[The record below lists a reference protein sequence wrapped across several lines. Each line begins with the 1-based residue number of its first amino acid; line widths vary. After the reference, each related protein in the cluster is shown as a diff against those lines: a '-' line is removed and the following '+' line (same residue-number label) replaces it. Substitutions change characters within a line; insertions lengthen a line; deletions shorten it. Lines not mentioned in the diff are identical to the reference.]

1 VGLGHAP
8 DYSCHAATHGTWHLQ
23 GDASAYWQKQEN
35 NPIGLA
41 DPGSPT
47 ERNTP
52 TPEPE
57 ATQNSQKSNQSFS
70 DFLNYELCAS
80 QKSEHAAAES
90 APALVPAPALAPAFV
105 PAPTSVPGSAPTPE
119 SKKSRAELLRTRLK
133 FGLYKVKT
141 KQESVQ
147 GKDIISS
154 FEASSSPPSAG
165 VPNITISSPRRDMP
179 VFVKANLDQFRPI
192 GKLGQPPVQFA
203 IPGDSPPS
211 TTYDTRLV
219 EHNDAETAES
229 ARQRLQRLKD
239 ESFRAGSMTN
249 SAVKGNAAVGL
260 LELMSGR
267 R

>member
-1 VGLGHAP
+1 
-8 DYSCHAATHGTWHLQ
+8 
-23 GDASAYWQKQEN
+23 
-35 NPIGLA
+35 
-41 DPGSPT
+41 
-47 ERNTP
+47 
-52 TPEPE
+52 
-57 ATQNSQKSNQSFS
+57 
-70 DFLNYELCAS
+70 
-80 QKSEHAAAES
+80 
-90 APALVPAPALAPAFV
+90 
-105 PAPTSVPGSAPTPE
+105 
-119 SKKSRAELLRTRLK
+119 LK

-179 VFVKANLDQFRPI
+179 VFVKANLDPFRPI

-203 IPGDSPPS
+203 IPGSSPP
-211 TTYDTRLV
+211 TIHDTRLL
-219 EHNDAETAES
+219 ERNDAEAAETARE
-229 ARQRLQRLKD
+229 RLQRLKD
-239 ESFRAGSMTN
+239 ESFQAGNMTT